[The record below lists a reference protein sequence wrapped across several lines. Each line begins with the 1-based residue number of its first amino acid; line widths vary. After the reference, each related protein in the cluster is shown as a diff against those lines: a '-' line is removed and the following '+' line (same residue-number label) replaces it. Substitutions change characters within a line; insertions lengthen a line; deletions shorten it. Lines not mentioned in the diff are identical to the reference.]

1 MAVAYQDIGTEYGPL
16 QHIWIGADGS
26 AQVRHAS
33 NGDYQFYPEDAILA
47 DFGTFL
53 AVGGVL
59 YAPDFADANHGTT
72 GTSGL
77 GTYTAWYNRSQ
88 TNVVTTENG
97 LARVVTTLETA
108 NAALRL
114 FQVDTYN
121 SGQNCWRTDIML
133 QNMTAASKSVV
144 LYRGGDAFLNGSN
157 NGYGARKTDRGAV
170 AAAEV
175 ANDSPPGNAIWLW
188 PLVVGDHYE
197 NTSANLYDKIN
208 DQAALPDT
216 IKTDLSHDAGLALSW
231 SLTIPA
237 HSLVVRSHLTQIVVA
252 AAVTPP
258 GSAPWRFRGFCYRG
272 ADGDTSTPLSGVNLR
287 LWVQSA
293 APGPIVGRYVKRTTV
308 SDASGFWNFY
318 EDQEFDIY
326 EVEAIDPT
334 GMTATGSESGDGT
347 VVSDTLI
354 RWTAPARG
362 IHGDNKFYKQ

>member
-26 AQVRHAS
+26 ANVRHAS
-33 NGDYQFYPEDAILA
+33 NGSYQFYPSTAVLG

-59 YAPDFADANHGTT
+59 YAPDFADTNHGTT

-88 TNVVTTENG
+88 SNIVTTENG
-97 LARVVTTLETA
+97 LARVITTLETA

-114 FQVDTYN
+114 YQVDTYV
-121 SGQNCWRTDIML
+121 SGQNCWRTDIVV
-133 QNMTAASKSVV
+133 QNLTTSSKSVV
-144 LYRGGDAFLNGSN
+144 LYRGGDAYLNGSN
-157 NGYGARKTDRGAV
+157 NGYGAAKTDRGAV
-170 AAAEV
+170 AVAAA

-188 PLVVGDHYE
+188 PLVVGNYYE
-197 NTSANLYDKIN
+197 NTAANLWDKIS
-208 DQAALPDT
+208 DQAALLDT
-216 IKTDLSHDAGLALSW
+216 IKTDLSHDTGMGLSW

-237 HSLVVRSHLTQIVVA
+237 KSMVVRSHLTQVVIA

-272 ADGDTSTPLSGVNLR
+272 ADGDTSTPLSGVTLR
-287 LWVQSA
+287 LWVERTSSPPVA
-293 APGPIVGRYVKRTTV
+293 RYVKRTTV
-308 SDASGFWNFY
+308 SDGSGFWNFY

-326 EVEAIDPT
+326 EVEAVNPA
-334 GMTATGSESGDGT
+334 GMTATGADTGDGT
-347 VVSDTLI
+347 VISDTLI
-354 RWTAPARG
+354 RWTSPARG
-362 IHGDNKFYKQ
+362 IHTGNKFYKQ

>member
-26 AQVRHAS
+26 AQVRHSANS
-33 NGDYQFYPEDAILA
+33 DYQFYPEDAILA

-97 LARVVTTLETA
+97 LARVITALETA
-108 NAALRL
+108 NGSLRL
-114 FQVDTYN
+114 YQVDTYV
-121 SGQNCWRTDIML
+121 SGQNCWRTDLII
-133 QNMTAASKSVV
+133 QNLTTASKSVV
-144 LYRGGDAFLNGSN
+144 LSRGGNAFLNGSN
-157 NGYGARKTDRGAV
+157 NGYGAAKTDRGAV
-170 AAAEV
+170 AAAAV

-188 PLVVGDHYE
+188 PLVVGNYYE
-197 NTSANLYDKIN
+197 NTAANLWDKIS

-216 IKTDLSHDAGLALSW
+216 IKTDLSHDTGMGLSW

-237 HSLVVRSHLTQIVVA
+237 KSMVVRSHLTQVVIA

-258 GSAPWRFRGFCYRG
+258 GSVPWRFRGYCYRG

-287 LWVQSA
+287 LWVSSA
-293 APGPIVGRYVKRTTV
+293 TVQRYVKRTTV
-308 SDASGFWNFY
+308 SDASGFFNFY
-318 EDQEFDIY
+318 EDQEFDVY
-326 EVEAIDPT
+326 EVEALDPA
-334 GMTATGSESGDGT
+334 GMTATGVSTDDGT
-347 VVSDTLI
+347 VISFTLI
-354 RWTAPARG
+354 RWTSPARG
-362 IHGDNKFYKQ
+362 IHQGNRFYKQ